1 MTVFLYDHTFEGLLT
16 ALFDAYARKT
26 FPEALLTAGEP
37 LPLFCDEVHTV
48 VTDPEKSERVWKALR
63 KKLSAAGLAS
73 VTGCWLSELPEAPM
87 LLMRYLRKV
96 FDSPRNIE
104 THYADPD
111 VLAVWQLGRKVS
123 GERMR
128 VLQFMRFQ
136 KTADGTYFG
145 IMEPLYNVL
154 SLTVR
159 HFRDRFADQ
168 PWIIYDARRRFGY
181 YYDRTEVSEITFS
194 DPAQQPLTDGILR
207 EDRKHSVNHVF
218 LSPTSIINFTSKKP
232 SYDDTRRSGRDN
244 ELLQRAQND
253 L

>member
-16 ALFDAYARKT
+16 ALFDAYVRKT

-73 VTGCWLSELPEAPM
+73 VTGCWLSELPEAPL

-154 SLTVR
+154 SLTVLR
-159 HFRDRFADQ
+159 LLLRPHRSQRD
-168 PWIIYDARRRFGY
+168 
-181 YYDRTEVSEITFS
+181 
-194 DPAQQPLTDGILR
+194 
-207 EDRKHSVNHVF
+207 H
-218 LSPTSIINFTSKKP
+218 
-232 SYDDTRRSGRDN
+232 
-244 ELLQRAQND
+244 LQRSRPAAPYRRHPPRRPAR
-253 L
+253 